1 MHRVKSSQ
9 PCCVKQRRKNVVN
22 RVSLLLHSEICFLP
36 SRISRN
42 TPVLSLDSMR
52 SNTITVEN
60 YYWNLVEG
68 EMWEMRWD
76 THFGGVGERRLED
89 RPVDQVARVR
99 RVTRVTGGRLGV
111 ERVAGR
117 DLVMMKETASQLD
130 VLLLAMVSDRGHGHV
145 LVEHRRAHGAFA
157 TTKGSRPVNT
167 ANVTPATYATHA
179 STHSAR
185 FVTFLVL
192 FVLHLTH
199 ETNGNGVKLIV

>member
-1 MHRVKSSQ
+1 MRGMCRV
-9 PCCVKQRRKNVVN
+9 
-22 RVSLLLHSEICFLP
+22 
-36 SRISRN
+36 
-42 TPVLSLDSMR
+42 
-52 SNTITVEN
+52 
-60 YYWNLVEG
+60 
-68 EMWEMRWD
+68 
-76 THFGGVGERRLED
+76 
-89 RPVDQVARVR
+89 A
-99 RVTRVTGGRLGV
+99 GGRLGV
-111 ERVAGR
+111 ERVARR

-130 VLLLAMVSDRGHGHV
+130 VLLLAMVRHRGHGHV

-199 ETNGNGVKLIV
+199 ETNGNGVKLIVQEEFNHASIMLVIRHFSISSSLILYI

>member
-1 MHRVKSSQ
+1 M
-9 PCCVKQRRKNVVN
+9 
-22 RVSLLLHSEICFLP
+22 
-36 SRISRN
+36 
-42 TPVLSLDSMR
+42 
-52 SNTITVEN
+52 
-60 YYWNLVEG
+60 
-68 EMWEMRWD
+68 
-76 THFGGVGERRLED
+76 
-89 RPVDQVARVR
+89 R

-167 ANVTPATYATHA
+167 ANVTPATYA

>member
-1 MHRVKSSQ
+1 MRGMCRV
-9 PCCVKQRRKNVVN
+9 
-22 RVSLLLHSEICFLP
+22 
-36 SRISRN
+36 
-42 TPVLSLDSMR
+42 
-52 SNTITVEN
+52 
-60 YYWNLVEG
+60 
-68 EMWEMRWD
+68 
-76 THFGGVGERRLED
+76 
-89 RPVDQVARVR
+89 A
-99 RVTRVTGGRLGV
+99 GGRLGV
-111 ERVAGR
+111 ERVARR

-130 VLLLAMVSDRGHGHV
+130 VLLLAMVRDRGHGHV

-199 ETNGNGVKLIV
+199 ETNGNGV